1 MHFLRDGSRQIA
13 SLDVSCRLDPQQRR
27 PQPLCPAPKLMSNN
41 VAGSGSNAMGS
52 NPSGIDL
59 VQKLQSCNMRHA
71 PVQLAVTMID
81 QETRSTAIAVA
92 SPPPMQSVAT
102 PFFRSWVWRA
112 ASKVTRMRAPDAPI
126 GCPRAQAPPWMLTFS

>member
-1 MHFLRDGSRQIA
+1 MHFLRGGSRQIA
-13 SLDVSCRLDPQQRR
+13 LHNVFCRLNPQQRR

-41 VAGSGSNAMGS
+41 VAGTGPIAMGS

-59 VQKLQSCNMRHA
+59 VRKLQSCNIRRA
-71 PVQLAVTMID
+71 PVQLAVSMID

-102 PFFRSWVWRA
+102 PFFRS
-112 ASKVTRMRAPDAPI
+112 
-126 GCPRAQAPPWMLTFS
+126 